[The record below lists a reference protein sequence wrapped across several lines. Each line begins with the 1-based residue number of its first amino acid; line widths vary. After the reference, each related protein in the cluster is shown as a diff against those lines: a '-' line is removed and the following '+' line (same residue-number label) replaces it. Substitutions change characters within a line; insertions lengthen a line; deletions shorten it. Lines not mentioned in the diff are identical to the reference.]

1 MAPQLTLKLSQLLR
15 YSSDSF
21 VEHEGV
27 RSIVKAVE
35 KLATQRRFSM
45 LYIEGGGASGK
56 THLGVYLAGRIQELG
71 RSVRFVAADE
81 LGAWFLEELPRDPL
95 RAGEVVIVDDAD
107 LFVSRQGDSR
117 VIGDLVEQLQSR
129 KGMFLMLGSSPL
141 QGLANSGKNPSGLD
155 AALSLVLSVPE
166 EAMVDALLATIAKQ
180 RGLKL
185 SESKRSYILR
195 RIPHTLPAL
204 VEYADRLEGAR
215 DGEALST
222 SLTALAKTASAT
234 KAPRKTTNRKAKK

>member
-1 MAPQLTLKLSQLLR
+1 MTPQLTLKLSQLLR

-45 LYIEGGGASGK
+45 LYIEGERSSGK
-56 THLGVYLAGRIQELG
+56 THLGVYLAGRIQDLG

-81 LGAWFLEELPRDPL
+81 LGAWFLEELPKDPL

-107 LFVSRQGDSR
+107 LFLSRQGDSR
-117 VIGDLVEQLQSR
+117 VFGNLVEQLQSR
-129 KGMFLMLGSSPL
+129 KGIFIMLGASSL
-141 QGLANSGKNPSGLD
+141 QGLAGNGKNPPGLD
-155 AALSLVLSVPE
+155 AALSVALAVPE
-166 EAMVDALLATIAKQ
+166 EAMVDGLLAAIAKQ

-185 SESKRSYILR
+185 SESKRSYVLR
-195 RIPHTLPAL
+195 RIPHTLPAI
-204 VEYADRLEGAR
+204 VEYADRLEGPR
-215 DGEALST
+215 DGEVLST
-222 SLTALAKTASAT
+222 SLTTLAKTASAS
-234 KAPRKTTNRKAKK
+234 KAPRKTSRDKVKK